1 MNEELTVESIEQWN
15 EEHPDDCHSPWMG
28 ILDDEEATL
37 EYDLVEESPLETV
50 ERVEVQEVPVPKSP
64 YTGDITGFIVAAM
77 VVSVV
82 VIIVTLLGVFG
93 KGLAHEQLE
102 KMEE

>member
-1 MNEELTVESIEQWN
+1 MSEFATVESIEQWN

-37 EYDLVEESPLETV
+37 EYDLVEKSPLETV

-64 YTGDITGFIVAAM
+64 YTGDITDFIVAAM
-77 VVSVV
+77 VISVV
-82 VIIVTLLGVFG
+82 VILATLRGVFG
-93 KGLAHEQLE
+93 KGMDGE
-102 KMEE
+102 

>member
-1 MNEELTVESIEQWN
+1 MNEELTIENIEQWN
-15 EEHPDDCHSPWMG
+15 EERPDDCVSPWMG
-28 ILDDEEATL
+28 ILDGTEC
-37 EYDLVEESPLETV
+37 DLVEESPLETV
-50 ERVEVQEVPVPKSP
+50 ERVEVQEVPVQKSP
-64 YTGDITGFIVAAM
+64 CTGDITGFIVAAM

-82 VIIVTLLGVFG
+82 VIIVTLRGVFG

>member
-1 MNEELTVESIEQWN
+1 MNEELTIENIEQWN
-15 EEHPDDCHSPWMG
+15 EEHPDDCVSPWMG
-28 ILDDEEATL
+28 ILDGTEC
-37 EYDLVEESPLETV
+37 DLVEESPLETV

-64 YTGDITGFIVAAM
+64 CTGDITGFIVAAM

-82 VIIVTLLGVFG
+82 VIIVTLRGVFG

>member
-1 MNEELTVESIEQWN
+1 MNEELTIESIEQWN

-37 EYDLVEESPLETV
+37 EYDLVEESPLEIV

-64 YTGDITGFIVAAM
+64 CTGDVTGFIVAAM
-77 VVSVV
+77 VISVV
-82 VIIVTLLGVFG
+82 VIAATLCGVFG
-93 KGLAHEQLE
+93 KLLSHEQLE